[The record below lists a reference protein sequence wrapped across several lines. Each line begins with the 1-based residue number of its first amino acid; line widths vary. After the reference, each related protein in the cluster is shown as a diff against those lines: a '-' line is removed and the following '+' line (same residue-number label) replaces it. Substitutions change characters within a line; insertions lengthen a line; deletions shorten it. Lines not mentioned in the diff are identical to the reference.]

1 MTLVDVKARSF
12 FMSDSPFKLGLHGS
26 RVSVCVFVSGSLH
39 RCWSK
44 ERPSGVLLFLCLS
57 YPWEQGLSL
66 IPELAYRP
74 VSPRDPPI
82 SLSHRSVV
90 VGM

>member
-1 MTLVDVKARSF
+1 MGPECLCVSLCLGPYTGVGVRKGPRVF
-12 FMSDSPFKLGLHGS
+12 F
-26 RVSVCVFVSGSLH
+26 
-39 RCWSK
+39 
-44 ERPSGVLLFLCLS
+44 FLCLS